1 MQMATSTK
9 EIVLV
14 TVENV
19 QETGRNGF
27 WEMEV
32 AEYDEPLA
40 TKEQKIID
48 VIKSLAAGQQAQ
60 VEMGVKQN
68 GDFTNRYLNSI
79 TPTGGAVE
87 PKPGA
92 PAPQAVG
99 PTKRDERESTQARI
113 QAQWAFGQALQ
124 VYVAGGGDLQGL
136 HDTDTFAGVQTAADI
151 LRTAANALADK

>member
-1 MQMATSTK
+1 MATATK
-9 EIVLV
+9 ETVRV
-14 TVENV
+14 TVEGV

-32 AEYDEPLA
+32 VEYNEPLA
-40 TKEQKIID
+40 TKEQKLID
-48 VIKSLAAGQQAQ
+48 VIRSLAPGSAVE

-79 TPTGGAVE
+79 TPLNGETILQ
-87 PKPGA
+87 A
-92 PAPQAVG
+92 PAAPAAPAG

-113 QAQWAFGQALQ
+113 QAQWAFGQALTIFTAQ
-124 VYVAGGGDLQGL
+124 GYVLKDLL
-136 HDTDTFAGVQTAADI
+136 DTDTFAQVQTAAEI

>member
-1 MQMATSTK
+1 LATATK
-9 EIVLV
+9 ETVRV
-14 TVENV
+14 TVEGV
-19 QETGRNGF
+19 QETGRTGF

-32 AEYDEPLA
+32 TEYDEPLA
-40 TKEQKIID
+40 TKEQKLID
-48 VIKSLAAGQQAQ
+48 VIRSLAPGSAVE

-68 GDFTNRYLNSI
+68 GDFTNRYLNS
-79 TPTGGAVE
+79 V
-87 PKPGA
+87 KPLNGETILQA
-92 PAPQAVG
+92 PAAPSAPAG

>member
-1 MQMATSTK
+1 MATATK
-9 EIVLV
+9 ETVRV
-14 TVENV
+14 TVEGV

-32 AEYDEPLA
+32 VEYNEPLA
-40 TKEQKIID
+40 TKEQKLID
-48 VIKSLAAGQQAQ
+48 VIRSLAPGSAVE

-79 TPTGGAVE
+79 TPLNGETILQ
-87 PKPGA
+87 A
-92 PAPQAVG
+92 PAAPSAPAG

>member
-1 MQMATSTK
+1 
-9 EIVLV
+9 V
-14 TVENV
+14 TVEGV

-40 TKEQKIID
+40 TKEQKLID
-48 VIKSLAAGQQAQ
+48 VIRSLAPGSAVE

-79 TPTGGAVE
+79 TPLNGETILQ
-87 PKPGA
+87 A
-92 PAPQAVG
+92 PAAPSAPAG